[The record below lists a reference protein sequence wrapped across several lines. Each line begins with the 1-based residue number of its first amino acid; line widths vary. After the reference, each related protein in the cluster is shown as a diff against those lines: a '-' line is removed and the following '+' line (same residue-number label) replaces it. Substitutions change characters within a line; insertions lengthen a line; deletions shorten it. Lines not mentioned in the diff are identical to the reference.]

1 MYHQSGIRR
10 LAIATCPWLA
20 LALNPV
26 YAQEPNLAEPPRQSD
41 LGFLLGASE
50 SGQAETGVPAAN
62 AQDKKAAV
70 RSTVGLAPA
79 IQPVP
84 ADPNESQAEDSTLSR
99 ESDEPQP
106 VVQNA
111 VPELQEGAGELGP
124 NVETIRER
132 YPNRRIRIERQVT
145 QDALGNYLNHGS
157 WKMWDERGTLMAEG
171 RNIEGLREGVW
182 NRWHTGNDSKLFGE
196 YPYSKFT
203 PPFVSQAEFK
213 DGQLHGAWTIFD
225 GKQHKIS
232 EWNFTNGQRQGV
244 SVWFH
249 PNGKKL
255 REINYKDGTVDGE
268 VLEYTET
275 GKVSKNETF
284 QQGRQPA
291 LQTENY
297 PDGAKKTQGM
307 YLRAPLVVKAADDW
321 WNALPAVFTSV
332 GKAERHGEWM
342 TWYPNG
348 QEQLRGNFQNDK
360 EDGLFV
366 WWYPNGQK
374 SAEGEYRAGQQQ
386 GTWVWWHT
394 NGQKSSEGDY
404 RDGDQVGRWTV
415 WNDQGRVTQASEHVG
430 TEHKPLE
437 AVAGAAK
444 GQKPESPTVNS
455 SPQSVRNGKQPVD
468 TARAPRFLPP
478 NKQTQR

>member
-1 MYHQSGIRR
+1 MYHKSGLRR

-20 LALNPV
+20 LAIQPV
-26 YAQEPNLAEPPRQSD
+26 VAQEPNLAEPPRQSD

-50 SGQAETGVPAAN
+50 SGQAETGVPSTNVQAKPTAL
-62 AQDKKAAV
+62 K
-70 RSTVGLAPA
+70 STVGLAPA

-84 ADPNESQAEDSTLSR
+84 ADDSEDSALSPD
-99 ESDEPQP
+99 SDEPQP

-157 WKMWDERGTLMAEG
+157 WKMWDERGNLMAEG
-171 RNIEGLREGVW
+171 RNLEGLREGVW
-182 NRWHTGNDSKLFGE
+182 NRWHAGNDSKLFGE
-196 YPYSKFT
+196 YPYTKFT

-213 DGQLHGAWTIFD
+213 DGQLHGAWTISD
-225 GKQHKIS
+225 SKQHKIS
-232 EWNFTNGQRQGV
+232 EWNFVNGQRHGL
-244 SVWFH
+244 SVWYH

-255 REINYKDGTVDGE
+255 REITYKDGSVDGE
-268 VLEYTET
+268 AFEYSES
-275 GKVSKNETF
+275 GQVSKRDNF
-284 QQGRQPA
+284 MQGRQPA
-291 LQTENY
+291 LQTEKY

-307 YLRAPLVVKAADDW
+307 YLRAPLVIKTPDDW

-332 GKAERHGEWM
+332 GKVERHGEWT

-348 QEQLRGNFQNDK
+348 QEQLRGHFQNDK
-360 EDGLFV
+360 EDGVFV

-404 RDGDQVGRWTV
+404 RDGDQIGRWTV

-430 TEHKPLE
+430 TEHKPLQ
-437 AVAGAAK
+437 AVAGK
-444 GQKPESPTVNS
+444 GQKADSVAPS
-455 SPQSVRNGKQPVD
+455 SPETVRNAKQSVD

-478 NKQTQR
+478 NKQSQR